1 MRTRRRASSG
11 VGVFAQTAA
20 QTAALGSQ
28 GRRGAAL
35 LLLGCAVAGATAL
48 ALSSG
53 AMSIAIADLLAGDG
67 LERTVFS
74 HIRAPRV
81 ALAGLVGAVLAL
93 SGATLQGLFRN
104 PLADPGLI
112 GVSSGAAL
120 GAVALIVL
128 GAPLADLLETS
139 PFASLAAAASVHALP
154 FAVPVAA
161 MGGAALVTLFLY
173 AFSARYGRF
182 SIVTIILVGIAVN
195 ALAGVGI
202 GAFQY
207 LSDDAQLRTLT
218 FWMMGS
224 FGGANWTTVLPA
236 ALLMGA
242 AAVPL
247 LFAARGLDLLQLG
260 EAEAFHLGVDVRRL
274 KRRAILCS
282 AAAVG
287 AGVALAGMI
296 GFVGLVVPHLVRL
309 LLGAAHRYVLT
320 GSLLLGATLTM
331 LADLVAR
338 VAVAPAELPVGLV
351 TSALGAPFFL
361 WLIARAHPR

>member
-1 MRTRRRASSG
+1 MA
-11 VGVFAQTAA
+11 VW
-20 QTAALGSQ
+20 
-28 GRRGAAL
+28 
-35 LLLGCAVAGATAL
+35 LLGLAAAAAMAL
-48 ALSSG
+48 ALSAG
-53 AMSIAIADLLAGDG
+53 AMSIAIADLLADG
-67 LERTVFS
+67 NALQRTVFS

-81 ALAGLVGAVLAL
+81 ALAGLVGAVLAIA
-93 SGATLQGLFRN
+93 GAALQGLFRN

-120 GAVALIVL
+120 GAMSLIVL
-128 GAPLADLLETS
+128 GAALADLLRTS
-139 PFASLAAAASVHALP
+139 PFALMAASVHALP
-154 FAVPVAA
+154 FAVPLAA
-161 MGGAALVTLFLY
+161 IGGAALVTLFLY

-224 FGGANWTTVLPA
+224 FGGANWPTVLPA
-236 ALLMGA
+236 AALMLTA
-242 AAVPL
+242 ATPL
-247 LFAARGLDLLQLG
+247 FFAARGLDLLQLG
-260 EAEAFHLGVDVRRL
+260 EAEAFHLGIDVRRL

-309 LLGAAHRYVLT
+309 LLGAAHRYVLA
-320 GSLLLGATLTM
+320 GSVLLGATLTM
-331 LADLVAR
+331 LADLAAR
-338 VAVAPAELPVGLV
+338 VVVAPAELPVGLV

-361 WLIARAHPR
+361 WLIARARPQ

>member
-1 MRTRRRASSG
+1 MRMLVSSAATQPRWRG
-11 VGVFAQTAA
+11 TAMA
-20 QTAALGSQ
+20 LLGFGAAAAVALG
-28 GRRGAAL
+28 L
-35 LLLGCAVAGATAL
+35 TY
-48 ALSSG
+48 G
-53 AMSIAIADLLAGDG
+53 AMSIGIAGLLDGDA
-67 LERTVFS
+67 LQRTVFA

-81 ALAGLVGAVLAL
+81 ALAGLVGAVLAI

-112 GVSSGAAL
+112 GVSSGAAF

-128 GAPLADLLETS
+128 GSTLTEAVGSVPLFAPM
-139 PFASLAAAASVHALP
+139 SLRVDALP

-161 MGGAALVTLFLY
+161 MVGAALVTLFLY
-173 AFSARYGRF
+173 AFSNRYGQF
-182 SIVTIILVGIAVN
+182 NIVTIVLVGIAVN

-207 LSDDAQLRTLT
+207 LSDDAELRTLT

-224 FGGANWTTVLPA
+224 FGSARWSAVGPA
-236 ALLMGA
+236 ALLMVVA
-242 AAVPL
+242 ATPL
-247 LFAARGLDLLQLG
+247 FFAARGLDLLQLG
-260 EAEAFHLGVDVRRL
+260 EAEAFHLGIDVKRL

-309 LLGAAHRYVLT
+309 LIGAAHRYVLP
-320 GSLLLGATLTM
+320 GAVLLGATLTV

-338 VAVAPAELPVGLV
+338 TLVVPAELPVGLV

-361 WLIARAHPR
+361 WLIARARPR